1 MERVVQIK
9 RYIQKLKLDF
19 DEMVFNYLDILIK
32 QEDDMIIICIIFEIV
47 KNIVDFIK
55 RLLDV

>member
-32 QEDDMIIICIIFEIV
+32 QEDYMIIICIIFEIV

-55 RLLDV
+55 RLVDV